1 MTTIH
6 QWSVVPRPEGM
17 SHSVLVRID
26 GSDGPIELI
35 FTDTQARAV
44 AQDILEVVDDE

>member
-6 QWSVVPRPEGM
+6 QWSVVPRPDGM
-17 SHSVLVRID
+17 SHAVLLRCATP
-26 GSDGPIELI
+26 DGPVELI

-44 AQDILEVVDDE
+44 AQEILEVVDDE